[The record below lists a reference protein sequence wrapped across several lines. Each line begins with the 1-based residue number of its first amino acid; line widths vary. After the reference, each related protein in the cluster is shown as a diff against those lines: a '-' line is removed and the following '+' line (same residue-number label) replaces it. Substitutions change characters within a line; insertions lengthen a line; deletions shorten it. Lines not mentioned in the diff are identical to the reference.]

1 MDARFQH
8 LSHGHAGHK
17 TLLVGL
23 SLRVSQAATRRSLEI
38 EASGFRFQRSAGH
51 PADCDDTRAG
61 LLKIAALYTMNIC

>member
-1 MDARFQH
+1 
-8 LSHGHAGHK
+8 LSHRHAGHK

-23 SLRVSQAATRRSLEI
+23 SLRVSQSATRRRLEI
-38 EASGFRFQRSAGH
+38 EALDFIFQCPAGH